1 MILQPVKISKT
12 PKNEVRFDWNDGSF
26 FVFNL
31 KTLRASCPCALCVDE
46 HTGERI
52 LDPNTIP
59 EDISII
65 NLRSIGRYA
74 VGITWTDGHRS
85 GIYPYRQLKELTKT
99 K

>member
-1 MILQPVKISKT
+1 
-12 PKNEVRFDWNDGSF
+12 
-26 FVFNL
+26 
-31 KTLRASCPCALCVDE
+31 CPCALCVDE

>member
-12 PKNEVRFDWNDGSF
+12 PENEIRFDWNDGTFS
-26 FVFNL
+26 VFNL
-31 KTLRASCPCALCVDE
+31 KKLRVACPCALCVDE
-46 HTGERI
+46 LTGKPL

-85 GIYPYRQLKELTKT
+85 GIYPYRQLKDLTKT